1 MLGILL
7 VVCSPYDVGV
17 EARHR
22 ALGLG
27 VQYPLDLVLERAR
40 IHRLA
45 VSELNALAKREY
57 VLLAVVLGLGDGG
70 GHPRHEPLGALVV
83 GDEGGEDRMHDGPTQ
98 DVVSE
103 GRVCMGNI
111 LLGGYLD
118 RAARGTTALRVTP
131 TTSGYPGGQRAG
143 TQHHQPSCKA
153 ALFPQVLLL
162 TPWLWPKSRSA
173 FRTM

>member
-1 MLGILL
+1 MPGVLL
-7 VVCSPYDVGV
+7 VVCSPHDVGV

-40 IHRLA
+40 VHRLA
-45 VSELNALAKREY
+45 VGELNALAQREY

-83 GDEGGEDRMHDGPTQ
+83 GYEGGEDRMHDRVTQ
-98 DVVSE
+98 DVESE
-103 GRVCMGNI
+103 GRVCVGNI

-118 RAARGTTALRVTP
+118 RAACGTTAPRITP
-131 TTSGYPGGQRAG
+131 TTSGYPDGQRAG
-143 TQHHQPSCKA
+143 TQHQQPWKV
-153 ALFPQVLLL
+153 AL
-162 TPWLWPKSRSA
+162 
-173 FRTM
+173 

>member
-7 VVCSPYDVGV
+7 VVCSTHDVGV

-27 VQYPLDLVLERAR
+27 VQYPLDLVLESACV
-40 IHRLA
+40 HGFA
-45 VSELNALAKREY
+45 VGELNALTQREY

-83 GDEGGEDRMHDGPTQ
+83 GDEGGEDRMHDRPTQ
-98 DVVSE
+98 DVVSD

-118 RAARGTTALRVTP
+118 RAACGTTALRGTP
-131 TTSGYPGGQRAG
+131 TTSGYADGQHAG
-143 TQHHQPSCKA
+143 TQHHQQPC
-153 ALFPQVLLL
+153 
-162 TPWLWPKSRSA
+162 
-173 FRTM
+173 